1 MAISTFQRR
10 EVKFMLTKEQ
20 FEGLMPIVHQHMN
33 PDAYCV
39 GGKEYGIYNIYY
51 DTPDNFLIRTSLAK
65 PYYKE
70 KLRLRSYY
78 SPAAQDASVFL
89 EVKKKIGGIVTKR
102 RVTLTL
108 AESDAYLLQHKKPVD
123 LTKYLQKQ
131 IFSELDVFLD
141 SYPIAPKQYIS
152 YQRSAFFGK
161 DDPDFRLTFD
171 RNITERR
178 YDLSLALPSYGAQ
191 IIAPNQ
197 RLMEVK
203 IAGAMPL
210 WLSEK
215 LAELKIYKISFKTC
229 LKRWNEKTG
238 SYEPDPAEESSGC
251 SPHLPPGSRQHRA
264 PVSPAYHDT
273 EKGSILCLIRY
284 CKRQIPILP
293 PLMSILARS
302 WRVPSLRS
310 SSASA

>member
-1 MAISTFQRR
+1 MAISTFMRK
-10 EVKFMLTKEQ
+10 EIKFMLD
-20 FEGLMPIVHQHMN
+20 MN
-33 PDAYCV
+33 QYERLLEEIHKYMDPDKFCI
-39 GGKEYGIYNIYY
+39 GGKDYGIYNLYY
-51 DTPDNFLIRTSLAK
+51 DTPDDYLIRTSLEK

-70 KLRLRSYY
+70 KIRLRSYF
-78 SPAAQDASVFL
+78 SPAKPDDKVFL
-89 EVKKKIGGIVTKR
+89 EIKKKVGGIVTKR

-108 AESDAYLLQHKKPVD
+108 AESDAYLLQRQKPAE

-141 SYPIAPKQYIS
+141 SYPILPKQYIS

-178 YDLSLALPSYGAQ
+178 YDLSLAEPSYGAQ

-210 WLSEK
+210 WLSQK
-215 LAELKIYKISFKTC
+215 LAELKIYKISFSKYGRAYQRYIHHK
-229 LKRWNEKTG
+229 LYREG
-238 SYEPDPAEESSGC
+238 LVQPEAARPAETTERNIVRTTNRNYYRPTAGGVM
-251 SPHLPPGSRQHRA
+251 LP
-264 PVSPAYHDT
+264 
-273 EKGSILCLIRY
+273 
-284 CKRQIPILP
+284 
-293 PLMSILARS
+293 
-302 WRVPSLRS
+302 
-310 SSASA
+310 

>member
-1 MAISTFQRR
+1 MAISTFMRK
-10 EVKFMLTKEQ
+10 EIKFMLNMDQYERLLEEIHK
-20 FEGLMPIVHQHMN
+20 HMD
-33 PDAYCV
+33 PDKFCV
-39 GGKEYGIYNIYY
+39 SGKDYGIYNLYY
-51 DTPDNFLIRTSLAK
+51 DTPDDYLIRTSLEK

-70 KLRLRSYY
+70 KIRLRSYF
-78 SPAAQDASVFL
+78 SPAKPSDTVFL
-89 EVKKKIGGIVTKR
+89 EIKKKVGGIVTKR

-108 AESDAYLLQHKKPVD
+108 AESDAYLMQRQKPVD

-178 YDLSLALPSYGAQ
+178 YDLSLAMPSYGAQ
-191 IIAPNQ
+191 VIAPNQ

-215 LAELKIYKISFKTC
+215 LAELEIYKISFSKYGRAYQRFVCHQLYKAGHFQTQEAPQSAEAPASRILQKKTAAS
-229 LKRWNEKTG
+229 RIYRPTANG
-238 SYEPDPAEESSGC
+238 IV
-251 SPHLPPGSRQHRA
+251 LP
-264 PVSPAYHDT
+264 
-273 EKGSILCLIRY
+273 
-284 CKRQIPILP
+284 
-293 PLMSILARS
+293 
-302 WRVPSLRS
+302 
-310 SSASA
+310 